1 MMCVPRAVSWYWV
14 CVDVVLGGLCVV
26 GTGPCQC
33 EAGARGGLVFGVLGV
48 EVSSHIVLANFDVLT
63 IVESAY

>member
-1 MMCVPRAVSWYWV
+1 M
-14 CVDVVLGGLCVV
+14 CVV

-33 EAGARGGLVFGVLGV
+33 ETGARGGLVFGVLGV
-48 EVSSHIVLANFDVLT
+48 EVSSHIVLADVDALT